1 MNYMSKIAEMLG
13 VEINEEF
20 KVRSTKYTQ
29 NVNSEIFV
37 FTKVGI
43 TTDDG
48 ITRNDIL
55 IDLLLGVLE
64 IVKLPWKP
72 KDRELVWYVDADR
85 KIRSVEFSDS
95 NCRDLFL
102 YKLGMLYR
110 SLDGV
115 KAHIETNNAY
125 WDEIRK
131 ELEE

>member
-13 VEINEEF
+13 VEMGEEF
-20 KVRSTKYTQ
+20 KIKFESGVVPDDLYMLTDNAIYMP
-29 NVNSEIFV
+29 NVTVSSE
-37 FTKVGI
+37 
-43 TTDDG
+43 
-48 ITRNDIL
+48 N
-55 IDLLLGVLE
+55 LLWRLLTGRCE

-115 KAHIETNNAY
+115 KAHIEKNNAY

>member
-37 FTKVGI
+37 FTKV
-43 TTDDG
+43 G

-125 WDEIRK
+125 WDKIRK

>member
-13 VEINEEF
+13 VELGEEF
-20 KVRSTKYTQ
+20 KIKFESGVVPDDLYMLTDNAIYMP
-29 NVNSEIFV
+29 NVTVSSE
-37 FTKVGI
+37 
-43 TTDDG
+43 
-48 ITRNDIL
+48 N
-55 IDLLLGVLE
+55 LLWRLLTGRCE

-85 KIRSVEFSDS
+85 KIRGVEFSDS

-115 KAHIETNNAY
+115 KAHIEKNNAY